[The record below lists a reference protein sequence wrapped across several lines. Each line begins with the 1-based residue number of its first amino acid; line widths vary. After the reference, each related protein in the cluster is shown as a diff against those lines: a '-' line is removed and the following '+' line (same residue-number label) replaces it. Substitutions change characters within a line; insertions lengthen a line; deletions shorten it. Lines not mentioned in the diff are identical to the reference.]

1 MDVEVPLYGL
11 LIASF
16 SNVVGVATTAICCS
30 GCDVSLSGEDCGRKL
45 SNSPIEW
52 VLFNLNVVL

>member
-16 SNVVGVATTAICCS
+16 SNVVGVATTVICS
-30 GCDVSLSGEDCGRKL
+30 VCDVSLSGEDCGRKL
-45 SNSPIEW
+45 SNNPIEW

>member
-1 MDVEVPLYGL
+1 MDLEVPLYGL
-11 LIASF
+11 LIASV
-16 SNVVGVATTAICCS
+16 SNVVGVATTAICS

>member
-1 MDVEVPLYGL
+1 MDVEAPLYGL
-11 LIASF
+11 LIASL
-16 SNVVGVATTAICCS
+16 SDVVGVATTVIGS